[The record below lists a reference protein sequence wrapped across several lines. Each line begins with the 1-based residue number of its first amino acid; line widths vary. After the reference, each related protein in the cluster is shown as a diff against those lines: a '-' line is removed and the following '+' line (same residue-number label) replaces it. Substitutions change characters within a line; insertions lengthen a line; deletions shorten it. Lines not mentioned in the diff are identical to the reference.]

1 MSDVLSGIRGFKKID
16 SLLKARG
23 ALPYNSIEKSEK
35 LSTAEDLKLT
45 PGTKNSVY
53 TKIRLNGNIF
63 INGDKDKEFINL
75 IQKRLICEEAIHLK
89 QEIKNFSSVFFP
101 RLG

>member
-1 MSDVLSGIRGFKKID
+1 MSDILSGIRGLKKIN

-23 ALPYNSIEKSEK
+23 ALPHSSIEKSEK
-35 LSTAEDLKLT
+35 LSVAEDLKLT
-45 PGTKNSVY
+45 PDTKN
-53 TKIRLNGNIF
+53 TAFTRIRLNGNIF
-63 INGDKDKEFINL
+63 INGDKDKELINL